1 MKKTAFLISLLALS
15 ACQLPP
21 ELGGPEPVE
30 PVAFVPTPFELA
42 EPSDPCRASAWLGLL
57 GQNYRAVILPE
68 GALTRHVW
76 LDAETG
82 QMTSEMVDQVPNRV
96 SILTDPNDRVIQVF
110 CG

>member
-1 MKKTAFLISLLALS
+1 MKKTALLIALFALS

-30 PVAFVPTPFELA
+30 PVAFEPTPFELT
-42 EPSDPCRASAWLGLL
+42 EPSDPCNAGAWLGLL
-57 GQNYRAVILPE
+57 GKNYRAVLLPE

-76 LDAETG
+76 LEPETG

-96 SILTDPNDRVIQVF
+96 SILTDPDDTVIQVF